1 MDFGF
6 KTEYNGRL
14 KKISSGTSQLNKNL
28 ITRRERG
35 RERQKRKKN
44 YEGQFGRIIR
54 NRHDMWFIYIQH
66 TGARFYG
73 CNGGVKSG
81 LLRSL

>member
-28 ITRRERG
+28 ITRRK
-35 RERQKRKKN
+35 REKEEEKKN
-44 YEGQFGRIIR
+44 EKKKKQRTKV
-54 NRHDMWFIYIQH
+54 NPVELLATDMTCLYLYLYIYIW
-66 TGARFYG
+66 TRGTF
-73 CNGGVKSG
+73 
-81 LLRSL
+81 LWL